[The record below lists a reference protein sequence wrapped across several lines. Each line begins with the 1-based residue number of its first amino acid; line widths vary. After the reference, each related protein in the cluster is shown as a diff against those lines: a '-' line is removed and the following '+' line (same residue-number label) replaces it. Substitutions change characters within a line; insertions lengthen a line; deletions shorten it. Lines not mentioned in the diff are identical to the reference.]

1 MKKIFVTLSF
11 ILIVVLNTFAQEYKT
26 HKVKAGETIESIAK
40 IYLVT
45 PFDIYALNPDAKTN
59 FQPNIVLIIPKSKIL
74 KHPVKVET
82 HQLLNYK
89 SHKVKR
95 KETLYSI
102 SKKYNITIANIKKHN
117 TRLYSDNLQK
127 GDRIN
132 IPRYK
137 TVLVTSNVG
146 NTIKKYKVLPKEG
159 KWRVAYKFGIT
170 VAELEKLNP
179 NLGEILQEDEE
190 INVPNIANNEEKTV
204 EEAFGYYT
212 VLPKEGFFRLSI
224 KLGLTQEELENLN
237 PELADSGLK
246 EGMILKV
253 PLDVAS
259 SIENEDIERST
270 LADRLTNFE
279 TKRIAVMLPFRLNR
293 IDLDSVQEVKA
304 MIRKEG
310 WLSISL
316 DFYTGVLMALDSA
329 KQLGISTKLDVFD
342 TRAQISQVTSI
353 LRINDF
359 SNYDAVIGP
368 FTANNFDRAA
378 SMLKGDNVPI
388 ISPVT
393 KPKKLYNN
401 VFQTIPSK
409 ELLQKKIIH
418 FVKTSTDT
426 IPKHIL
432 IISDSEHRVVSNL
445 LKEEFPL
452 AKQIFSRKD
461 EEGKEGHYIL
471 LEDIEEQFK
480 EGLNLVFLETANEG
494 FVSNVTSMLNG
505 FNGVD
510 EELEI
515 EREIILMTT
524 NKNKAFEGV
533 NISNYDLSKLKFHYP
548 SVNRAFDVD
557 QPNSFVARYKR
568 VWKTEPNK
576 YATRGFDLTMD
587 ILLRLAIDEDLYKAS
602 SNDIETEYV
611 ENKFRYSKKMFGGYY
626 NEAVYIVKYD
636 ELKIVEAKQ

>member
-1 MKKIFVTLSF
+1 LFCFNAI
-11 ILIVVLNTFAQEYKT
+11 AQDYKT
-26 HKVKAGETIESIAK
+26 HKVKSGETIESIAK

-45 PFDIYALNPDAKTN
+45 PFDIYALNPDAKTSL
-59 FQPNIVLIIPKSKIL
+59 QPNTVLIIPKSRIL
-74 KHPVKVET
+74 KNPVKVET
-82 HQLLNYK
+82 QQLLNYK

-102 SKKYNITIANIKKHN
+102 SKKYNITIDDIKKHN
-117 TRLYSDNLQK
+117 TRLYSDNLRK
-127 GDRIN
+127 GDKIN

-179 NLGEILQEDEE
+179 NMDETLLAGKE
-190 INVPNIANNEEKTV
+190 INVPNIANNEEK
-204 EEAFGYYT
+204 EIDNDFGYYT
-212 VLPKEGFFRLSI
+212 VLPKEGFFRLKL
-224 KLGLTQEELENLN
+224 KLGLTQDQLETLN
-237 PELADSGLK
+237 PELIESGLK
-246 EGMILKV
+246 NGMVLKV

-259 SIENEDIERST
+259 SIENEDVERST

-293 IDLDSVQEVKA
+293 VDLDSVQEVKDL
-304 MIRKEG
+304 IRQEG
-310 WLSISL
+310 LLSVSL
-316 DFYTGVLMALDSA
+316 DFHTGVLMAIDSA
-329 KQLGISTKLDVFD
+329 KQLGISTKLDVYD
-342 TRAQISQVTSI
+342 TRAQITQVSNI
-353 LRINDF
+353 LRTNDF

-368 FTANNFDRAA
+368 FTSNNFERAA

-393 KPKKLYNN
+393 KPKNLYNN
-401 VFQTIPSK
+401 VFQTIPSE
-409 ELLQKKIIH
+409 ELLRKKMIK
-418 FVKTSTDT
+418 FVKASTGT

-432 IISDSEHRVVSNL
+432 IISDSKHIAVSNL
-445 LKEEFPL
+445 LKREFPL

-461 EEGKEGHYIL
+461 EEGKDANYIL

-480 EGLNLVFLETANEG
+480 EGLNIVFLETENEG
-494 FVSNVTSMLNG
+494 FVSNVSSMING

-515 EREIILMTT
+515 EREIVLMTT
-524 NKNKAFEGV
+524 NKTKAFEGV

-548 SVNRAFDVD
+548 STNRTYDWEE
-557 QPNSFVARYKR
+557 PNSFVSRYKR

-587 ILLRLAIDEDLYKAS
+587 VLLRLAIDEDLYKAS
-602 SNDIETEYV
+602 SSDIETEYV
-611 ENKFRYSKKMFGGYY
+611 ENKFRYSKKLFGGYY

-636 ELKIVEAKQ
+636 ELKIVEVKQ